1 MTLSTGQNWA
11 ITPKLSNSRKIGRI
25 YTSTNITSIIRLNS
39 IILWDGNMSISIWDP
54 KLRQR
59 SRNFLKM
66 PVFRPQDWTDYLGS
80 GRWKTSDVPVQKF
93 IAWMLESCLC
103 LLKCGAETLYHWQV
117 LFFVCDFEQF
127 TGSMRPPINKVMLA
141 WTETLLNLSLQV
153 DQSIPGTGDFFF
165 FFLGYVVIRRLRRHL
180 LQFLF

>member
-80 GRWKTSDVPVQKF
+80 GRWKTSFVPVQKF
-93 IAWMLESCLC
+93 IALMPKSCLC
-103 LLKCGAETLYHWQV
+103 SVKTWCWNIIPLARV
-117 LFFVCDFEQF
+117 LIFLCFWAIHKE
-127 TGSMRPPINKVMLA
+127 SMRPPINKSHVSV
-141 WTETLLNLSLQV
+141 NRNFSK
-153 DQSIPGTGDFFF
+153 SFSTGRPVHSRHRR
-165 FFLGYVVIRRLRRHL
+165 FFLPRYVVSRRLRRL
-180 LQFLF
+180 K